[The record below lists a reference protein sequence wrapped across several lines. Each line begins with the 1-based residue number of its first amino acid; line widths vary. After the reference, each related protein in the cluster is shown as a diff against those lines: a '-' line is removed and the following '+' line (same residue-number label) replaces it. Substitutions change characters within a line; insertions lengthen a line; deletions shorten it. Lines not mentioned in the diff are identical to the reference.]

1 MVDEFKHVG
10 SNNKSNEQ
18 RGEESV
24 GRVELS
30 VRRDS
35 RKSERDG
42 LHDGSQTCCD
52 LRSGDSDT
60 D

>member
-10 SNNKSNEQ
+10 QTTKAMNSV
-18 RGEESV
+18 EESV

-35 RKSERDG
+35 RKSERQG